1 MRKILYLFLFMEC
14 MTFSLEVNACNAKE
28 LNKFSSKKEQVL
40 ISQNIVLAKAIKQV
54 LNDGNIVTT
63 FSVSEVLK
71 GKADKTLELV
81 FKPFSIQS
89 EHDFDNEFNLHLD
102 SRFWTNIVARA
113 NTSSDCSYT
122 ANFRLGSYY
131 LLFIDKPYRPNSFE
145 LIKSKDDYWYRQI
158 KHIIAN
164 PNSTFTVSP
173 LTFLKAQW
181 SVYTASCPDE
191 SITGRQRMH
200 RQVEQFVGNN
210 PHIKQVPSYVNF
222 SAAECRKVGGQ
233 YLGLQF
239 SADSRPLAFK
249 VVDGEVDLSSLE
261 LNGLTLSNGGRIKLD
276 VFSK

>member
-1 MRKILYLFLFMEC
+1 MEC
-14 MTFSLEVNACNAKE
+14 VTFSLEVNACNTKE
-28 LNKFSSKKEQVL
+28 LNEFSSKREQVL

-54 LNDGNIVTT
+54 LKDGNIVTI
-63 FSVSEVLK
+63 FSVSEALK

-113 NTSSDCSYT
+113 NTSSDCSLT
-122 ANFRLGSYY
+122 TNFRVGSNY

-145 LIKSKDDYWYRQI
+145 LIKSKDDYWYQLI

-164 PNSTFTVSP
+164 PNSTVTVSP
-173 LTFLKAQW
+173 LTFLEAQW
-181 SVYTASCPDE
+181 SVYTARCPDE

-200 RQVEQFVGNN
+200 KQEVQFVGNN

-222 SAAECRKVGGQ
+222 SAAECRKVGDQ

-239 SADSRPLAFK
+239 AADSRPLAFK
-249 VVDGEVDLSSLE
+249 IVNGEVDLSGLD
-261 LNGLTLSNGGRIKLD
+261 LDGLTLSNRGRIKLD
-276 VFSK
+276 AFSKGLGKK